1 MTVTNLRG
9 GWEAHGPGC
18 GVLSANQA
26 LCFHCAVFYVSVTSM
41 TLGAQRRKLGFRG
54 TQEHA

>member
-54 TQEHA
+54 YRT